1 MRCLGCTCSNPCS
14 PHSCAAC
21 LGLQNPHIQQSVL
34 TAAQWEL
41 HAIRSYRRKGISGS
55 RNNHSRGRS
64 YLLFPLFNGSLSKW
78 QGKKAHLTIS
88 NSISRRLQAPNTGG
102 LSAGIKKKK
111 RSILWEKG
119 RQSNEN
125 TVQKKQSIQRCLAY
139 KHKAVLALGFPLLS
153 APTPAGASQPL
164 RCDVQE
170 K

>member
-14 PHSCAAC
+14 PRSCAAC
-21 LGLQNPHIQQSVL
+21 LGLQTPHIQQSVL

-111 RSILWEKG
+111 GVFCGRKADRAMKILFRRNKASSAAWHTNI
-119 RQSNEN
+119 RQ
-125 TVQKKQSIQRCLAY
+125 
-139 KHKAVLALGFPLLS
+139 F
-153 APTPAGASQPL
+153 
-164 RCDVQE
+164 
-170 K
+170 